1 MWDADCNPPPEVSA
15 DDPASSVLPRLES
28 PRLNGLS
35 MLRRCND
42 VELQTLRVSKLF
54 WAGLVLLMIGSV
66 PLLAVMLFSRDPDP
80 NPIGFGMLAFLT
92 FWPAVIM
99 IVVGWNRSYR

>member
-1 MWDADCNPPPEVSA
+1 
-15 DDPASSVLPRLES
+15 
-28 PRLNGLS
+28 
-35 MLRRCND
+35 MLRTCH
-42 VELQTLRVSKLF
+42 ELGRRAVRVSKLF
-54 WAGLVLLMIGSV
+54 WAGLALFVIGSM
-66 PLLAVMLFSRDPDP
+66 PLLAVMLFSGDPDP

>member
-1 MWDADCNPPPEVSA
+1 
-15 DDPASSVLPRLES
+15 
-28 PRLNGLS
+28 
-35 MLRRCND
+35 MLRACHEMGRRT
-42 VELQTLRVSKLF
+42 VRVSKLF
-54 WAGLVLLMIGSV
+54 WGGLVLLVIGSM